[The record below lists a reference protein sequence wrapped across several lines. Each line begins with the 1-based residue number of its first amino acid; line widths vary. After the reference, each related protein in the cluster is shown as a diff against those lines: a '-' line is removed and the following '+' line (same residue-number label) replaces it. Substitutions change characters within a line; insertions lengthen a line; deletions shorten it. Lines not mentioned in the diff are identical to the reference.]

1 MFLCG
6 SLWNKKEWGI
16 GGGVVI
22 STQCEFV
29 SFDFHKKL
37 PRHNRCVKGE
47 FLRICNDEIGL

>member
-29 SFDFHKKL
+29 SFDFHKKTPPAQPL
-37 PRHNRCVKGE
+37 CEGGVFE
-47 FLRICNDEIGL
+47 DM

>member
-37 PRHNRCVKGE
+37 PRHNRCVTGE